1 MVERKDR
8 EQRERGKKGRKRKL
22 IFFDGT
28 LGHAKYGESRCKD
41 ESFEEIKQIL
51 VRWHDASQA
60 TQTDCQVVSAFW
72 L

>member
-8 EQRERGKKGRKRKL
+8 EQRERGKKGRKL

-28 LGHAKYGESRCKD
+28 LGHAKYGESRCKG
-41 ESFEEIKQIL
+41 ESFEEIKQIR

-60 TQTDCQVVSAFW
+60 TQADCQVVSAFW